1 MDARL
6 LLANSN
12 NAVFALRPRKKEI
25 TRMTQE
31 QSSPENF
38 STLLDVQGLADKRG
52 VTLNQV
58 GVKNVEIPMQV
69 LQKDGKIQHVQARA
83 TMSVGLPAEFKG
95 THMSRFVIQLNE
107 WSKHKILCLNL
118 REFLEEAKTRLDAP
132 SAFIELKFRY
142 FIEKAA
148 PVSGMSAAMAYEC
161 HFKGSM
167 DEQGHYRLILSV
179 MVPCATLCPCSKAI
193 SDYGAHNQRAEIRAQ
208 ILIDTDAEHRIVW
221 IEDLVAGLEATSS
234 CPVYPLIK
242 RVDEKFITEKAYDNP
257 KFVED
262 VIRESTL
269 FLRDYKGITGF
280 SLEVEALESIHAHNA
295 WAAHAENFLVEKT

>member
-1 MDARL
+1 
-6 LLANSN
+6 
-12 NAVFALRPRKKEI
+12 
-25 TRMTQE
+25 MTDIVPTPSAQAQE
-31 QSSPENF
+31 GF

-69 LQKDGKIQHVQARA
+69 IQKDGKLQTVQALA

-95 THMSRFVIQLNE
+95 THMSRFIIQLSE
-107 WSKHKILCLNL
+107 WSQNKTLCLDF
-118 REFLEEAKTRLDAP
+118 REFLKEAKGRLEAP
-132 SAFIELKFRY
+132 SAFVDLKFRY
-142 FIEKAA
+142 FINKVA
-148 PVSGMSAAMAYEC
+148 PVSGQSAPMAYEC
-161 HFKGSM
+161 SFKGNL
-167 DEQGHYRLILSV
+167 DEQDNYRLLLSV
-179 MVPCATLCPCSKAI
+179 IVPCATLCPCSKAI
-193 SDYGAHNQRAEIRAQ
+193 SDYGAHNQRANIYATV
-208 ILIDTDAEHRIVW
+208 IIDPEAASRVGW
-221 IEDLVAGLEATSS
+221 IEDLVTGLENTSS

-269 FLRDYKGITGF
+269 LLRETKGITGF

-295 WAAHAENFLVEKT
+295 WAAHAENFLTQAI

>member
-1 MDARL
+1 
-6 LLANSN
+6 
-12 NAVFALRPRKKEI
+12 
-25 TRMTQE
+25 MTQ
-31 QSSPENF
+31 QNTSSNQF
-38 STLLDVQGLADKRG
+38 STLLDVQGLADQRG

-69 LQKDGKIQHVQARA
+69 LQKDGKTQLVQAVA

-107 WSKHKILCLNL
+107 WSQNKTFSLDL
-118 REFLEEAKTRLDAP
+118 REFLIEAKQRLEAP

-142 FIEKAA
+142 FMDKPA
-148 PVSGMSAAMAYEC
+148 PVSGMSAPMAYEC
-161 HFKGSM
+161 VFKGSLN
-167 DEQGHYRLILSV
+167 EQDQYRLILSL

-193 SDYGAHNQRAEIRAQ
+193 SDYGAHNQRAEIRAD
-208 ILIDTDAEHRIVW
+208 ILLDNTQEHRVVW
-221 IEDLVAGLEATSS
+221 IEDVVAGLEEASS

-269 FLRDYKGITGF
+269 FLRDYKGVAGF

-295 WAAHAENFLVEKT
+295 WATHAENYLHESPRVS

>member
-1 MDARL
+1 M
-6 LLANSN
+6 
-12 NAVFALRPRKKEI
+12 EI
-25 TRMTQE
+25 VDMTQLNPSQE
-31 QSSPENF
+31 GF
-38 STLLDVQGLADKRG
+38 STLLDVQGLADQRG

-69 LQKDGKIQHVQARA
+69 IQKDGKSQTVQAVA

-95 THMSRFVIQLNE
+95 THMSRFVIQLSE
-107 WSKHKILCLNL
+107 WSQNKTLCLNL
-118 REFLEEAKTRLDAP
+118 KEFLVEAKERLEAP
-132 SAFIELKFRY
+132 SAYIDLKFRY

-148 PVSGMSAAMAYEC
+148 PVSGMSAPMAYEC
-161 HFKGSM
+161 VFKASL
-167 DEQGHYRLILSV
+167 DEQDHYRFVLSL

-193 SDYGAHNQRAEIRAQ
+193 SDYGAHNQRAEIRASVM
-208 ILIDTDAEHRIVW
+208 IDPETEHRVVW
-221 IEDLVAGLEATSS
+221 IEDLVSGLEAASS

-295 WAAHAENFLVEKT
+295 WAAHAENFFVDKP

>member
-1 MDARL
+1 
-6 LLANSN
+6 
-12 NAVFALRPRKKEI
+12 
-25 TRMTQE
+25 MTQLNPQ
-31 QSSPENF
+31 QSTPANHQSESVTEGF

-69 LQKDGKIQHVQARA
+69 IQKDGKSQAVQAVA

-95 THMSRFVIQLNE
+95 THMSRFVIQLSE
-107 WSKHKILCLNL
+107 WSQNRTLCLNL
-118 REFLEEAKTRLDAP
+118 KEFLKEAKERLEAP
-132 SAFIELKFRY
+132 SAFVDLKFRY
-142 FIEKAA
+142 FIEKPA
-148 PVSGMSAAMAYEC
+148 PVSGMSAPMAYEC
-161 HFKGSM
+161 VFKASL
-167 DEQGHYRLILSV
+167 DEQDHYRFILSV
-179 MVPCATLCPCSKAI
+179 LVPCATLCPCSKAI
-193 SDYGAHNQRAEIRAQ
+193 SDYGAHNQRAEIRANV
-208 ILIDTDAEHRIVW
+208 IIDPEVETRVVW
-221 IEDLVAGLEATSS
+221 IEDLVAGLEASSS

-242 RVDEKFITEKAYDNP
+242 RVDEKYITEKAYDNP

-295 WAAHAENFLVEKT
+295 WAAHAENYLTENT

>member
-1 MDARL
+1 
-6 LLANSN
+6 
-12 NAVFALRPRKKEI
+12 
-25 TRMTQE
+25 MTQQD
-31 QSSPENF
+31 QSLESF

-69 LQKDGKIQHVQARA
+69 IQKDGKAQTVQALA

-95 THMSRFVIQLNE
+95 THMSRFVIQLCE
-107 WSKHKILCLNL
+107 WSQNKTLCLNL
-118 REFLEEAKTRLDAP
+118 KEFLIEAKERLEAP

-142 FIEKAA
+142 FIDKPA
-148 PVSGMSAAMAYEC
+148 PVSGLSAPMAYEC
-161 HFKGSM
+161 VFKGSL
-167 DEQGHYRLILSV
+167 DEQEHYRLILSV
-179 MVPCATLCPCSKAI
+179 LVPCATLCPCSKAI
-193 SDYGAHNQRAEIRAQ
+193 SDYGAHNQRAEIRANV
-208 ILIDTDAEHRIVW
+208 IIDPDTEHRMVW
-221 IEDLVAGLEATSS
+221 IEDLVAGLEEASS

-262 VIRESTL
+262 VIREATL
-269 FLRDYKGITGF
+269 LLRDYKGITGF

-295 WAAHAENFLVEKT
+295 WAAHAENFFVEKV

>member
-1 MDARL
+1 
-6 LLANSN
+6 
-12 NAVFALRPRKKEI
+12 
-25 TRMTQE
+25 MTQPNANTN
-31 QSSPENF
+31 QF
-38 STLLDVQGLADKRG
+38 STLLDVQGLADQRG

-69 LQKDGKIQHVQARA
+69 LQKDGKTQAVQASA

-107 WSKHKILCLNL
+107 WSQNRTFSLNL
-118 REFLEEAKTRLDAP
+118 REFLVEAKQRLEAP

-142 FIEKAA
+142 FMDKAA
-148 PVSGMSAAMAYEC
+148 PVSGMSAPMAYEC
-161 HFKGSM
+161 VFKGCL
-167 DEQGHYRLILSV
+167 DEQDHYRLILSV
-179 MVPCATLCPCSKAI
+179 LVPCATLCPCSKAI
-193 SDYGAHNQRAEIRAQ
+193 SDYGAHNQRAEIRAD
-208 ILIDTDAEHRIVW
+208 IIIDPEADHPVVW
-221 IEDLVAGLEATSS
+221 IEDIVAGLEAASS

-242 RVDEKFITEKAYDNP
+242 RMDEKFITEKAYDNP

-269 FLRDYKGITGF
+269 FLREHTGVKGF

-295 WAAHAENFLVEKT
+295 WAAHAENYLHESPRV

>member
-1 MDARL
+1 MET
-6 LLANSN
+6 
-12 NAVFALRPRKKEI
+12 VV
-25 TRMTQE
+25 MTQ
-31 QSSPENF
+31 QNTGSNQF
-38 STLLDVQGLADKRG
+38 STLLDVQGLADQRG

-69 LQKDGKIQHVQARA
+69 LQKDGKTQLVQAVA

-107 WSKHKILCLNL
+107 WSQNKTFSLDL
-118 REFLEEAKTRLDAP
+118 REFLIEAKQRLEAP

-142 FIEKAA
+142 FMDKPA
-148 PVSGMSAAMAYEC
+148 PVSGMSAPMAYEC
-161 HFKGSM
+161 VFKGSLN
-167 DEQGHYRLILSV
+167 EQDQYRLILSL

-193 SDYGAHNQRAEIRAQ
+193 SDYGAHNQRAEIRAD
-208 ILIDTDAEHRIVW
+208 ILLDTTQDHRVVW
-221 IEDLVAGLEATSS
+221 IEDVVAGLEEASS

-269 FLRDYKGITGF
+269 FLRDYKGVTGF

-295 WAAHAENFLVEKT
+295 WATHAENYLHESPRVS

>member
-1 MDARL
+1 
-6 LLANSN
+6 
-12 NAVFALRPRKKEI
+12 
-25 TRMTQE
+25 MTSQT
-31 QSSPENF
+31 QPNDDRTPT
-38 STLLDVQGLADKRG
+38 TLLDVQGLADKRG

-58 GVKNVEIPMQV
+58 GIKNVEIPMQV
-69 LQKDGKIQHVQARA
+69 LQKDGKVQPVQALA
-83 TMSVGLPAEFKG
+83 TLSVGLPAEFKG

-107 WSKHKILCLNL
+107 WSQNKILCLNL
-118 REFLEEAKTRLDAP
+118 NEYLEEAKIRLAAP

-148 PVSGMSAAMAYEC
+148 PVSGLSAPMAYEC
-161 HFKGSM
+161 IFKGSL
-167 DEQGHYRLILSV
+167 DEQDNYRLILSLV
-179 MVPCATLCPCSKAI
+179 VPCATLCPCSKAI

-208 ILIDTDAEHRIVW
+208 ILIDPNADKRVVW
-221 IEDLVAGLEATSS
+221 LEDMVAGLEATSS
-234 CPVYPLIK
+234 CPVYPVIK
-242 RVDEKFITEKAYDNP
+242 RIDEKFVTEKAYNNP

-295 WAAHAENFLVEKT
+295 WASHAENFFREAN

>member
-1 MDARL
+1 
-6 LLANSN
+6 
-12 NAVFALRPRKKEI
+12 
-25 TRMTQE
+25 MTQ
-31 QSSPENF
+31 QNTSSNQF
-38 STLLDVQGLADKRG
+38 STLLDVQGLADQRG

-69 LQKDGKIQHVQARA
+69 LQKDGKTQLVQAVA

-107 WSKHKILCLNL
+107 WSQNKTFSLDL
-118 REFLEEAKTRLDAP
+118 REFLIEAKQRLEAP

-142 FIEKAA
+142 FMDKPA
-148 PVSGMSAAMAYEC
+148 PVSGMSAPMAYEC
-161 HFKGSM
+161 VFKGSLN
-167 DEQGHYRLILSV
+167 EQDQYRLVLSL

-193 SDYGAHNQRAEIRAQ
+193 SDYGAHNQRAEIRAD
-208 ILIDTDAEHRIVW
+208 ILLDTTQDHRVVW
-221 IEDLVAGLEATSS
+221 IEDVVAGLEEASS

-269 FLRDYKGITGF
+269 FLRDYKGVTGF

-295 WAAHAENFLVEKT
+295 WATHAENYLHESPRVS

>member
-1 MDARL
+1 
-6 LLANSN
+6 
-12 NAVFALRPRKKEI
+12 
-25 TRMTQE
+25 MTQQD
-31 QSSPENF
+31 QSMESF

-69 LQKDGKIQHVQARA
+69 IQKDGKTQTVQALA

-95 THMSRFVIQLNE
+95 THMSRFVIQLSE
-107 WSKHKILCLNL
+107 WSQSKTLCLDL
-118 REFLEEAKTRLDAP
+118 KEFLQEAKERLEAP

-142 FIEKAA
+142 FMDKPA
-148 PVSGMSAAMAYEC
+148 PVSGMSAPMAYEC
-161 HFKGSM
+161 VFKGSL
-167 DEQGHYRLILSV
+167 DEQNQYRLILSV
-179 MVPCATLCPCSKAI
+179 LVPCATLCPCSKAI
-193 SDYGAHNQRAEIRAQ
+193 SDYGAHNQRAEIRANV
-208 ILIDTDAEHRIVW
+208 IIDPATEHRVVW
-221 IEDLVAGLEATSS
+221 IEDLVAGLENASS

-262 VIRESTL
+262 VIREATL
-269 FLRDYKGITGF
+269 MLRDYKGITGF

-295 WAAHAENFLVEKT
+295 WAAHAENFFVEKV

>member
-1 MDARL
+1 
-6 LLANSN
+6 
-12 NAVFALRPRKKEI
+12 
-25 TRMTQE
+25 MTQ
-31 QSSPENF
+31 QNPGSNQF
-38 STLLDVQGLADKRG
+38 STLLDVQGLADQRG

-69 LQKDGKIQHVQARA
+69 LQKDGKTQLVQAVA

-107 WSKHKILCLNL
+107 WSQNKTFSLDL
-118 REFLEEAKTRLDAP
+118 REFLVEAKQRLEAP

-142 FIEKAA
+142 FMDKPA
-148 PVSGMSAAMAYEC
+148 PVSGMSAPMAYEC
-161 HFKGSM
+161 IFKGSLN
-167 DEQGHYRLILSV
+167 EQDQYRLILSTL
-179 MVPCATLCPCSKAI
+179 VPCATLCPCSKAI
-193 SDYGAHNQRAEIRAQ
+193 SDYGAHNQRAEIRADV
-208 ILIDTDAEHRIVW
+208 LLDTTQDHRVVW
-221 IEDLVAGLEATSS
+221 IEDIVAGLEEASS

-269 FLRDYKGITGF
+269 FLREYKGVSGF

-295 WAAHAENFLVEKT
+295 WASHAENYLLQAPRA

>member
-1 MDARL
+1 
-6 LLANSN
+6 
-12 NAVFALRPRKKEI
+12 
-25 TRMTQE
+25 MTQ
-31 QSSPENF
+31 QNTGSNQF
-38 STLLDVQGLADKRG
+38 STLLDVQGLADQRG

-69 LQKDGKIQHVQARA
+69 LQKDGKTQLVQAVA

-107 WSKHKILCLNL
+107 WSQNKTFSLDL
-118 REFLEEAKTRLDAP
+118 REFLIEAKQRLEAP

-142 FIEKAA
+142 FMDKPA
-148 PVSGMSAAMAYEC
+148 PVSGMSAPMAYEC
-161 HFKGSM
+161 VFKGSLN
-167 DEQGHYRLILSV
+167 EQDQYRLILSL

-193 SDYGAHNQRAEIRAQ
+193 SDYGAHNQRAEIRAD
-208 ILIDTDAEHRIVW
+208 ILLDNTQEHRVVW
-221 IEDLVAGLEATSS
+221 IEDVVAGMEEASS

-262 VIRESTL
+262 VIREATL
-269 FLRDYKGITGF
+269 FLRDYKGVSGF

-295 WAAHAENFLVEKT
+295 WATHAENYLNESPRVS

>member
-1 MDARL
+1 
-6 LLANSN
+6 
-12 NAVFALRPRKKEI
+12 
-25 TRMTQE
+25 MTQ
-31 QSSPENF
+31 QSNTSPNQF
-38 STLLDVQGLADKRG
+38 STLLDVQGLADQRG

-69 LQKDGKIQHVQARA
+69 LQKDGKTQSVQAVA

-95 THMSRFVIQLNE
+95 THMSRFVIQLGE
-107 WSKHKILCLNL
+107 WSQNKTFSLDL
-118 REFLEEAKTRLDAP
+118 REFLVEAKQRLEAP

-142 FIEKAA
+142 FMDKPA
-148 PVSGMSAAMAYEC
+148 PVSGMSAPMAYEC
-161 HFKGSM
+161 VFKGSLN
-167 DEQGHYRLILSV
+167 EQDQYRLILSI

-193 SDYGAHNQRAEIRAQ
+193 SDYGAHNQRAEIRADI
-208 ILIDTDAEHRIVW
+208 ILDTATECRVVW
-221 IEDLVAGLEATSS
+221 IEDVVAGLEEASS

-262 VIRESTL
+262 VIREATL
-269 FLRDYKGITGF
+269 FLRKYKGVTGF

-295 WAAHAENFLVEKT
+295 WAAHAENYLHESPRV

>member
-1 MDARL
+1 
-6 LLANSN
+6 
-12 NAVFALRPRKKEI
+12 
-25 TRMTQE
+25 MTQQN
-31 QSSPENF
+31 QSLQGF

-69 LQKDGKIQHVQARA
+69 IQKDGKLQTVQAVA

-95 THMSRFVIQLNE
+95 THMSRFVIQLSE
-107 WSKHKILCLNL
+107 WSKSKTLCLDL
-118 REFLEEAKTRLDAP
+118 KEFLVEAKERLTAP

-142 FIEKAA
+142 FIEKPA
-148 PVSGMSAAMAYEC
+148 PVSGLSAPMAYEC
-161 HFKGSM
+161 IFKGSL
-167 DEQGHYRLILSV
+167 DEQDNYRLILAV
-179 MVPCATLCPCSKAI
+179 VVPCATLCPCSKAI
-193 SDYGAHNQRAEIRAQ
+193 SDYGAHNQRAEIRANV
-208 ILIDTDAEHRIVW
+208 IIDSNLDQRVVW
-221 IEDLVAGLEATSS
+221 IEDLVAGLEETSS

-242 RVDEKFITEKAYDNP
+242 RVDEKFVTEKAYDNP

-269 FLRDYKGITGF
+269 FLREYKGITGF

-295 WAAHAENFLVEKT
+295 WAAHAENFLVENV

>member
-1 MDARL
+1 MET
-6 LLANSN
+6 
-12 NAVFALRPRKKEI
+12 VE
-25 TRMTQE
+25 MTQ
-31 QSSPENF
+31 SNPESF
-38 STLLDVQGLADKRG
+38 STLLDVQGLADQRG

-69 LQKDGKIQHVQARA
+69 LQKDGKTQSVQAVA

-95 THMSRFVIQLNE
+95 THMSRFVIQLSE
-107 WSKHKILCLNL
+107 WSQNKTFSLDL
-118 REFLEEAKTRLDAP
+118 REFLIEAKQRLEAP

-142 FIEKAA
+142 FMEKAA
-148 PVSGMSAAMAYEC
+148 PVSGMSAPMAYEC
-161 HFKGSM
+161 VFKGSLN
-167 DEQGHYRLILSV
+167 EQDQYRLILSL

-193 SDYGAHNQRAEIRAQ
+193 SDYGAHNQRAEIRAD
-208 ILIDTDAEHRIVW
+208 IIIDTTTDHRVVW
-221 IEDLVAGLEATSS
+221 IEDLVAGFEAASS

-269 FLRDYKGITGF
+269 FLRDFRGVSGF
-280 SLEVEALESIHAHNA
+280 SLSVEALESIHAHNA
-295 WAAHAENFLVEKT
+295 WAAHAENYLHESPHIS